1 MRKFK
6 FRRLLC
12 NIFDGLL
19 CYETIPFANL
29 QIRLNANFL
38 FHLSDIYL
46 NFYILTLF
54 NILSEVNAILLVL
67 SVTKL
72 LVKINNTVNKLLN
85 TLTNELINQGTHLM
99 NVMLNQQI
107 IWSLNFNTLTADHEY
122 SRHNTDNLPL
132 PIQMQ
137 LSKKKQIYFAA
148 FCCFFRIYIKFWT
161 FWTKKLTS

>member
-38 FHLSDIYL
+38 FHLSDISL

-122 SRHNTDNLPL
+122 CRHNTDNLPL
-132 PIQMQ
+132 PIQMYI
-137 LSKKKQIYFAA
+137 LLLFGAFLESTLNFEYFEQ
-148 FCCFFRIYIKFWT
+148 KN
-161 FWTKKLTS
+161 